1 MNTDLAFNAI
11 NVRPLTNN
19 SHYKTNRRTSVKIIF
34 STRDL
39 PQLRRVSIYLNHLH
53 ECTEH
58 Q

>member
-1 MNTDLAFNAI
+1 MNRDLNL
-11 NVRPLTNN
+11 NVIKVRTLTNN
-19 SHYKTNRRTSVKIIF
+19 SHYKTNKRTNIKIIF

-53 ECTEH
+53 EITEH